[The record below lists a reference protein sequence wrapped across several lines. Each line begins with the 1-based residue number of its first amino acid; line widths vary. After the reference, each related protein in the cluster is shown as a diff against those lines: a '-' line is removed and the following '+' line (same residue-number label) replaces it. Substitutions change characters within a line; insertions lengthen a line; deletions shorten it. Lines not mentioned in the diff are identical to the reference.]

1 MNEVL
6 FLVAIVTC
14 LLFLLAVI
22 SLVEAIKA
30 IDFKK

>member
-6 FLVAIVTC
+6 FLVAIVIC
-14 LLFLLAVI
+14 LFFLLAVI